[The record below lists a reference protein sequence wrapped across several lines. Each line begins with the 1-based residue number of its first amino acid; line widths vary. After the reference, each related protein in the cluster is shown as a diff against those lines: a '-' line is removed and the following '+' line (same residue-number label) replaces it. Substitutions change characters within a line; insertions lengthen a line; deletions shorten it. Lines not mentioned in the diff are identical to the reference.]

1 MQLISAEGAK
11 AGFRKV
17 SDSLVADSGWL
28 KGYKT
33 GLIAAA
39 EAIDEMPTIEAEP
52 VKHSYWE
59 SFSVAVCSGKKNR
72 DLRVLARNCF
82 RCNRCRHTAE
92 ASSNYC
98 PHCGA
103 RMDGGAAGGI

>member
-1 MQLISAEGAK
+1 MRLIDADALVDK
-11 AGFRKV
+11 AW
-17 SDSLVADSGWL
+17 DADTRC
-28 KGYKT
+28 GYVQVVDV
-33 GLIAAA
+33 GDII
-39 EAIDEMPTIEAEP
+39 EAPTIEAEP

-92 ASSNYC
+92 ASTSYC